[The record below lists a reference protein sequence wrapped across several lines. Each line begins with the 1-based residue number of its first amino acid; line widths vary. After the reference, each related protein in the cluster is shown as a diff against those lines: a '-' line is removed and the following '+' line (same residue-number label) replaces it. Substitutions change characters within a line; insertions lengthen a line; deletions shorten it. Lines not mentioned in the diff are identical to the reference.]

1 MENRIKYT
9 LLLLGAMFFFFVNQT
24 AKAQDGEAIF
34 KAKCSACHIMGKD
47 GTGPNL
53 QGVKSKW
60 EGEEDFLYEWVLN
73 SPKVI
78 AEGKSQ
84 RALEVKDYSPTVMP
98 IQDITIEEAKATID
112 YVDSWEPEAVAES
125 TSSEGDS
132 KVVIIPDYKWNLKL
146 FYILLVIVAFLLLS
160 ILIVS
165 KSTSSLIKSDLFRER
180 IVEIQKEKK
189 SNGKTLSA
197 VLAIVFLGW
206 SGTANAL
213 TFEAPQLVKDK
224 TLSMYIEN
232 SDLYVLLIIILL
244 LLGFLLHTVRMF
256 YGVLKVIKPSTKTT
270 PEKIQ
275 ARIKERK
282 AKRNRLTQA
291 LTGAVPIEEE
301 HKIDLGHD
309 YDGIR
314 ELDNPMPP
322 WWLAGFFISI
332 VFAVIYMFHYHV
344 LGTGDLQEVEY
355 EKSMAKAQIEVDAYL
370 SEMAMNVDETNAT
383 LMIDKSDLMSGK
395 SIFINNCATCHK
407 EDGRGEVGPNL
418 TDDYWIYGGDIKDL
432 YEVIK
437 NGAPN
442 GMPEHKS
449 KLNPIQIQQV
459 ASYVLHFDL
468 ITKEDG
474 GKKPEGDL
482 YETKEKTEDA
492 LEESQRT
499 GEREDMLMDEVED
512 IVE

>member
-24 AKAQDGEAIF
+24 AKAQDGAAIF

-84 RALEVKDYSPTVMP
+84 RALEVKDYSQTVMP

-125 TSSEGDS
+125 TSSEGDY

-197 VLAIVFLGW
+197 ILAIVFLGW

-224 TLSMYIEN
+224 TLSMYVEN

-256 YGVLKVIKPSTKTT
+256 YGVLKVIGLP
-270 PEKIQ
+270 
-275 ARIKERK
+275 
-282 AKRNRLTQA
+282 L
-291 LTGAVPIEEE
+291 
-301 HKIDLGHD
+301 
-309 YDGIR
+309 
-314 ELDNPMPP
+314 
-322 WWLAGFFISI
+322 
-332 VFAVIYMFHYHV
+332 
-344 LGTGDLQEVEY
+344 
-355 EKSMAKAQIEVDAYL
+355 
-370 SEMAMNVDETNAT
+370 
-383 LMIDKSDLMSGK
+383 
-395 SIFINNCATCHK
+395 
-407 EDGRGEVGPNL
+407 
-418 TDDYWIYGGDIKDL
+418 
-432 YEVIK
+432 
-437 NGAPN
+437 
-442 GMPEHKS
+442 
-449 KLNPIQIQQV
+449 
-459 ASYVLHFDL
+459 
-468 ITKEDG
+468 
-474 GKKPEGDL
+474 
-482 YETKEKTEDA
+482 
-492 LEESQRT
+492 
-499 GEREDMLMDEVED
+499 
-512 IVE
+512 